1 MSALLDYEAE
11 AGAWETV
18 ETLCHRIMAINP
30 YITKAQKAL
39 AESYVARDQKLDA
52 VTVYERLLT
61 LKPRNPAQVHFA
73 IASLLRESEPARAKL
88 HTLDALAEAPRYR
101 EALQLLREL
110 SPSEEPS

>member
-1 MSALLDYEAE
+1 
-11 AGAWETV
+11 
-18 ETLCHRIMAINP
+18 
-30 YITKAQKAL
+30 
-39 AESYVARDQKLDA
+39 
-52 VTVYERLLT
+52 
-61 LKPRNPAQVHFA
+61 VHFA